1 MENVYRFEDAKTFVV
16 LTYLFFAIKQKN
28 PDHDLEIHILTCLLK
43 ATLGDEMDLRLRFA
57 SVGCTTPWCV
67 CVCVLSPCFSAGPLG
82 SFSLVGGFQERTEE
96 PAKVWSLF
104 SFGFSSPPPFP
115 AIITQS
121 LPLSVITRHSGS
133 NLNPH

>member
-67 CVCVLSPCFSAGPLG
+67 CVCAFPVFLG
-82 SFSLVGGFQERTEE
+82 WASWELQPYRWFPRKNRRTCKGLVSVFIWVFFPTPVPGHHHTVPSSVRHHSSFWQ
-96 PAKVWSLF
+96 
-104 SFGFSSPPPFP
+104 
-115 AIITQS
+115 
-121 LPLSVITRHSGS
+121 
-133 NLNPH
+133 